1 MSASFYTPLKESE
14 IRVLEILPSED
25 FSENINTTCRI
36 ISLASDTSTEA
47 YVALSYTWGE
57 PNDTSYICVNGYKH
71 KVTPNLESALR
82 HLRDDKNTII
92 IWVDA
97 VCINQNDIPERDRQ
111 LQMMADVYKKAEM
124 GLSWLGEE
132 SDDSSLALRMIQRWA
147 SFSIP
152 LLDGDLREFFES
164 KLEDEILMPK
174 SFAALKNLLQRP
186 YWKRVWIQQE
196 VALPPMVTMQCGH
209 ERLSFDA
216 ISEFTCTMA
225 SIRLIG
231 MTSSR
236 SWLDPDLISDEM
248 DIAPLLNLHNCR
260 NSKLV
265 DCTRDKTPSLFN
277 YLYLSS
283 ILKSTDPRDHIYAL
297 LGLPHLEKYRS
308 LLRPSYTKSVS
319 HVFSEAAHIMIE
331 EKNSLKPIAFA
342 CSLYCPDI
350 SLPSW
355 VPDWTARSFKLL
367 PLTHFKGKSL
377 GPVAN
382 LSDFV
387 SFSADGQVLSVTG
400 LLYDEVSFLKG
411 CYATTSMMNY
421 GEWKVL
427 SDLKDN
433 SLPNGLTVL
442 EAVFRIFVGM
452 DANTTLDSYRKEN
465 VLKFN
470 CEATT
475 FAMIMCDETDR
486 FSTLKI
492 LLGQD
497 SSNLPEISKAL
508 NEPANEPDFDQFN
521 EETVFE
527 KFRQLSG
534 RMFFVTK
541 NGTLGAGPPDL
552 IPGDKIFHLIGWPE
566 DFILRKVNEHYRLI
580 GDTRIARAALPSFT
594 DGGYE
599 IIEIH

>member
-25 FSENINTTCRI
+25 FSEAINTTCRI

-82 HLRDDKNTII
+82 HLRDDKNTIV

-147 SFSIP
+147 SFSMDKQ
-152 LLDGDLREFFES
+152 LLDSRLREFFES

-174 SFAALKNLLQRP
+174 SITALNNLLRRP

-196 VALPPMVTMQCGH
+196 VALPPIVTMQCGH
-209 ERLSFDA
+209 ERLSFDVVSDFA
-216 ISEFTCTMA
+216 YTMVT
-225 SIRLIG
+225 IRLVYRK
-231 MTSSR
+231 SSR
-236 SWLDPDLISDEM
+236 SWFDPDLISEDM
-248 DIAPLLNLHNCR
+248 DIAPLLNLRNCR
-260 NSKLV
+260 VSKLS
-265 DCTRDKTPSLFN
+265 DCTRHKTSSLLN
-277 YLYLSS
+277 YLFLSS

-297 LGLPHLEKYRS
+297 LGLPRLEKYRS

-319 HVFSEAAHIMIE
+319 LVFSEAARIMIE
-331 EKNSLKPIAFA
+331 DEHSLQPIVIA
-342 CSLYCPDI
+342 CTSLRSNV

-355 VPDWTARSFKLL
+355 VPDWTARGSESV
-367 PLTHFKGKSL
+367 PLMRLRRNNFD
-377 GPVAN
+377 PVAN

-387 SFSADGQVLSVTG
+387 GFSADGQILLVTG
-400 LLYDEVSFLKG
+400 LLHDEVSFLKG
-411 CYATTSMMNY
+411 GFATASRMSH
-421 GEWKVL
+421 GEWEIL

-442 EAVFRIFVGM
+442 EAVFRIFVGI
-452 DANTTLDSYRKEN
+452 DANATLDSYRREN
-465 VLKFN
+465 ISKFTS
-470 CEATT
+470 EATF
-475 FAMIMCDETDR
+475 FARIITYDKTDR
-486 FSTLKI
+486 FSNTLQI

-497 SSNLPEISKAL
+497 LSKLPEVLKAL
-508 NEPANEPDFDQFN
+508 NEPASDQSDANF
-521 EETVFE
+521 FE
-527 KFRQLSG
+527 KYAQLSG

-552 IPGDKIFHLIGWPE
+552 IPGDKIFHLIGYPE
-566 DFILRKVNEHYRLI
+566 DIILRKIDDHYRVI
-580 GDTRIARAALPSFT
+580 GDTRIARAKLPSFT

>member
-25 FSENINTTCRI
+25 FSEAINTTCRI

-82 HLRDDKNTII
+82 HLRDDKNTIV

-147 SFSIP
+147 SFSMDKQ
-152 LLDGDLREFFES
+152 LLDSRLREFFES

-174 SFAALKNLLQRP
+174 SITALNNLLRRP

-196 VALPPMVTMQCGH
+196 VALPPIVTMQCGH
-209 ERLSFDA
+209 ERLSFDVVSDFA
-216 ISEFTCTMA
+216 YTMVT
-225 SIRLIG
+225 IRLVYRK
-231 MTSSR
+231 SSR
-236 SWLDPDLISDEM
+236 SWFDPDLISEDM
-248 DIAPLLNLHNCR
+248 DIAPLLNLRNCR
-260 NSKLV
+260 VSKLS
-265 DCTRDKTPSLFN
+265 DCTRHKTSSL
-277 YLYLSS
+277 LKCLSAS
-283 ILKSTDPRDHIYAL
+283 SFLKSTDPRDHIYAL

-331 EKNSLKPIAFA
+331 EKNSLKPIVLA

-355 VPDWTARSFKLL
+355 VPDWTARSFKL

-377 GPVAN
+377 DPRAN

-400 LLYDEVSFLKG
+400 LLHDEVSFLKG
-411 CYATTSMMNY
+411 CFTFASMMSH

-452 DANTTLDSYRKEN
+452 NANATLDSYRKEN
-465 VLKFN
+465 ISKFTF
-470 CEATT
+470 EATI
-475 FAMIMCDETDR
+475 FAATMCDRTNP

-492 LLGQD
+492 LLCQD

-508 NEPANEPDFDQFN
+508 NEPASDQSDANF
-521 EETVFE
+521 FE
-527 KFRQLSG
+527 KYAQLSG

-552 IPGDKIFHLIGWPE
+552 IPGDKIFHLIGYPE
-566 DFILRKVNEHYRLI
+566 DIILRKIDDHYRVI
-580 GDTRIARAALPSFT
+580 GDTRIARAKLPSFT